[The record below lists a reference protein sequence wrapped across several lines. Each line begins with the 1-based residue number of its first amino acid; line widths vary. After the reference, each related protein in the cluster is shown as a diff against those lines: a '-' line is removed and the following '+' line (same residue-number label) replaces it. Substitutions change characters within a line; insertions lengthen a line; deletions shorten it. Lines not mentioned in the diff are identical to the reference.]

1 MQTFFSPDFKKIL
14 LSFWSVHYQEGPVS
28 NFWKLNRHICM
39 QKKKKVKI
47 WPVPAQACQLISYA
61 KVYGIKCIQIVGNF
75 QMSSGKIGFLRKCE
89 HCEDWRRA
97 PFTLLHGNRNVGQ
110 VIRLDVE
117 PSTTRKLFG
126 VKDCTETLTQVQ
138 SVSEQQAWLTNRVS
152 YHRNLFH
159 SPALALGNRLGLI
172 RACAWH
178 ISIPWSIMFHFR
190 SNQSI

>member
-1 MQTFFSPDFKKIL
+1 MQTFFSQDFKKYYYRFDLFTTRRDQLVISANL
-14 LSFWSVHYQEGPVS
+14 IDTSAC
-28 NFWKLNRHICM
+28 K
-39 QKKKKVKI
+39 KKKKVKI

-61 KVYGIKCIQIVGNF
+61 KVYGIKCTQIVGNF

-110 VIRLDVE
+110 VIKLDVE

-178 ISIPWSIMFHFR
+178 ISTPWSIMFHFR